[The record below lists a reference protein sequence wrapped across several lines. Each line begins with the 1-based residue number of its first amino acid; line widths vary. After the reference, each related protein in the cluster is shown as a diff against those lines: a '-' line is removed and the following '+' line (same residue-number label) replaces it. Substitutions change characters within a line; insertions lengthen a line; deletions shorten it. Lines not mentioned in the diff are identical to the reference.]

1 MPANC
6 HLTIFLIYV
15 ADIILTGDDDIEEII
30 AVESFLH
37 AKFIIW
43 AISISTF
50 DFEIAVKGNMLKC
63 F

>member
-37 AKFIIW
+37 AKFIIKDLGHLN
-43 AISISTF
+43 F
-50 DFEIAVKGNMLKC
+50 CL
-63 F
+63 